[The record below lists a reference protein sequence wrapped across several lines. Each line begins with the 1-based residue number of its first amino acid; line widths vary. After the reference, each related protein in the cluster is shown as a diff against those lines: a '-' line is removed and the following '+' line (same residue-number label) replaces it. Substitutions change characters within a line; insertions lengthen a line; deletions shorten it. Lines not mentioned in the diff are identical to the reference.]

1 MPLTKETAGF
11 LGIECLYEYDSDEG
25 YDEVD
30 EEYFAKYC
38 GENGYDYDDG
48 RARGRDAQ
56 CDYADEH
63 NDALAKKNDGDAHGM
78 EILEINID
86 DLALAFALLRDR
98 MDYRRFVSQCVDDK
112 EVDTGYL
119 TEHEVTRKERY
130 SPVSEDR
137 LLLSIEYC
145 DLVLNIVY

>member
-1 MPLTKETAGF
+1 M
-11 LGIECLYEYDSDEG
+11 
-25 YDEVD
+25 D

-38 GENGYDYDDG
+38 GENGYDDG
-48 RARGRDAQ
+48 QAWGQDAQ
-56 CDYADEH
+56 WDYADEQ

-78 EILEINID
+78 EILEVNIE
-86 DLALAFALLRDR
+86 DLALAFALLRDC
-98 MDYRRFVSQCVDDK
+98 MDCCCFVSQCVDNK

-137 LLLSIEYC
+137 LLLSIE
-145 DLVLNIVY
+145 